1 MNHGLTFDRHRYISL
16 ETTKRD
22 GTAVRT
28 PVWFAT
34 DPGETGVLYV
44 YSTADAGK
52 VKRIKRNRAVRIAR
66 CDMRGQITGPW
77 ADGRASLATGEIA
90 ALGMSLL
97 DRKYWPWKQ
106 VLNLVA
112 RIRRGHQRTI
122 IRIVVDQFP

>member
-1 MNHGLTFDRHRYISL
+1 
-16 ETTKRD
+16 
-22 GTAVRT
+22 
-28 PVWFAT
+28 
-34 DPGETGVLYV
+34 
-44 YSTADAGK
+44 
-52 VKRIKRNRAVRIAR
+52 
-66 CDMRGQITGPW
+66 MRGQITGPW